1 MGEVVGFGDRRVQD
15 PLVVAIR
22 VAIAAQGS
30 VSQELDTLTVP
41 VADWR
46 RAARTACR
54 GLGRPVQTLVT
65 ADAVHAVLRDWPRD
79 EHEKKIHT
87 QALRDI
93 SDAMALAAEVCG
105 PIPPCP
111 SCGHL
116 VRTWR
121 QGTSFGQSGA
131 TICDECGLV
140 EVAPVR

>member
-1 MGEVVGFGDRRVQD
+1 MGEVVGFRDRKVQD
-15 PLVVAIR
+15 SLVVAIR
-22 VAIAAQGS
+22 VAIAEHGS

-46 RAARTACR
+46 RAARTASR

-79 EHEKKIHT
+79 EHEKQIHA

-93 SDAMALAAEVCG
+93 SDAMALAAEVLR

-111 SCGHL
+111 SCGNL
-116 VRTWR
+116 TRTWR
-121 QGTSFGQSGA
+121 QGTTFEQSGS
-131 TICDECGLV
+131 TTCDECGLV
-140 EVAPVR
+140 EVAPLR